1 MPSPKSGERLSIKK
15 KIWPLDFEF
24 SSSSLFRTGWNTDYR
39 RWIRLERG
47 RNIAEGSQTSPTGLH
62 SVKVD
67 FFFTFKVQ
75 RLVCSVPLLYHSA
88 WWTFGFSIYGLK
100 IGENRFNDA
109 HVLVADELVQNP
121 SSFIQAFFS
130 FFPKFWSRIKQTSF
144 QKERNRELFQIPR
157 FERQLFGAWI
167 WNRLRNFT
175 RPASKTL
182 TNFLNNNWLTFNF
195 HRTRCP
201 GIPAEYHQSDIWLG
215 YYD

>member
-1 MPSPKSGERLSIKK
+1 MNKARKRSKYCRGLSNQPNWFTLCK
-15 KIWPLDFEF
+15 
-24 SSSSLFRTGWNTDYR
+24 
-39 RWIRLERG
+39 G
-47 RNIAEGSQTSPTGLH
+47 R
-62 SVKVD
+62 

-75 RLVCSVPLLYHSA
+75 MLVCSVPLLYHSA